1 MEFIEVKTRDFYD
14 YVIQGRLE
22 EGTGCLGNGVFEFV
36 QVKTD
41 GQFGCDFRNWVTGC
55 F

>member
-1 MEFIEVKTRDFYD
+1 MEFIEVETRNFND
-14 YVIQGRLE
+14 YVIQGRLK
-22 EGTGCLGNGVFEFV
+22 EGAGCLGNGVLEFV

-41 GQFGCDFRNWVTGC
+41 GQFGCDFCDWITGC